1 MPCCVRR
8 SFSHSEAGEAGWRR
22 AAGQAVVVVAYWR
35 GRMFPASAGATL
47 LQYTSTDDAE
57 LETLPVVNGAAAW
70 GSWWPIMR
78 WMQAATIM
86 GRGAARSVQVD
97 VSALGRAVSGSLLM
111 IDKHTMVSSGPTAAA
126 ESPTA
131 QMTITLNR
139 YAVAFL
145 SLKP

>member
-1 MPCCVRR
+1 
-8 SFSHSEAGEAGWRR
+8 
-22 AAGQAVVVVAYWR
+22 
-35 GRMFPASAGATL
+35 
-47 LQYTSTDDAE
+47 
-57 LETLPVVNGAAAW
+57 
-70 GSWWPIMR
+70 MR

-145 SLKP
+145 SLKPGIRDKVRGFNSRGKQDTGKPGKWIILRPRWQLGNL

>member
-57 LETLPVVNGAAAW
+57 LEKLPVVNGD
-70 GSWWPIMR
+70 GSVGIMV
-78 WMQAATIM
+78 ANHAVDAS
-86 GRGAARSVQVD
+86 GDHNGPGSGAE
-97 VSALGRAVSGSLLM
+97 RAGGCFRVG
-111 IDKHTMVSSGPTAAA
+111 TCC
-126 ESPTA
+126 
-131 QMTITLNR
+131 
-139 YAVAFL
+139 
-145 SLKP
+145 